1 MYVHWSYGTLIYY
14 WNNYKLSAS
23 FINFDTLGWWN
34 LFFKINK
41 YCIFVD
47 FKHLTYFKLWEGK
60 LNLYSVLIIMS
71 TSFTNV
77 HCKALFT
84 LVEPRCALFM
94 QDALKFMII
103 SEDVEHYITLSLKHK
118 KCNKAMDFFVD
129 YIDIHVL
136 LMHQFAYLFYGIC
149 SFLFHFDE
157 LNYSKIV
164 QMHMKEGP
172 NT

>member
-1 MYVHWSYGTLIYY
+1 MG
-14 WNNYKLSAS
+14 
-23 FINFDTLGWWN
+23 
-34 LFFKINK
+34 
-41 YCIFVD
+41 
-47 FKHLTYFKLWEGK
+47 GK

-84 LVEPRCALFM
+84 LVETRCALFM

-103 SEDVEHYITLSLKHK
+103 SEDVENYITQSLKLK

-136 LMHQFAYLFYGIC
+136 RMHQFAYLFYGIC

-157 LNYSKIV
+157 HNRDRSSNPNAFVMDIIFEAS
-164 QMHMKEGP
+164 KEGP